1 MAFPYVSLCCTER
14 RGAKVD
20 SVIMAA
26 TTDGSAS
33 LIAKVGSALLCRRFA
48 SFSACVSCKSLLPE
62 LLCDR

>member
-26 TTDGSAS
+26 TTADSVLVDS
-33 LIAKVGSALLCRRFA
+33 
-48 SFSACVSCKSLLPE
+48 
-62 LLCDR
+62 